1 MKILTKTVLAATL
14 CFTAQTTIAQQ
25 STLYQRDQTGGIP
38 LASSSL
44 IYSEA
49 NHRALLPKVHQLN
62 DLVTIRVNEASN
74 FTSEGEI
81 DRRNVSSVDARL
93 QNWIALDGL
102 NLNTA
107 EKTGTELPRARG
119 NYNQQTRANGDLYTR
134 ELLVFNVTARVVD
147 IRPNGNLV
155 LEARKTMRV
164 DDEIVENM
172 LTGTVRREDILPNN
186 TVLSEKLAEL
196 EINRRTVGHVRDS
209 YKRGWLAKFW
219 DGVNPF

>member
-1 MKILTKTVLAATL
+1 MIRKFLLATALVLP
-14 CFTAQTTIAQQ
+14 TASTFAQE
-25 STLYQRDQTGGIP
+25 SSIYQRDQSGGIP

-44 IYSEA
+44 IYSDA

-93 QNWIALDGL
+93 QNWIELDGL
-102 NLNTA
+102 NLNTS
-107 EKTGTELPRARG
+107 EKSGTELPRARG

-134 ELLVFNVTARVVD
+134 DLLVFNVTARVVD

-164 DDEIVENM
+164 DDEIIENS
-172 LTGTVRREDILPNN
+172 LTGTVRREDIAPNN
-186 TVLSEKLAEL
+186 IVLSEKLAEL
-196 EINRRTVGHVRDS
+196 QINRRTVGHIRDS
-209 YKRGWLAKFW
+209 YKRGWLTKFW